1 MIAALAVSIAF
12 HGGGTALATYSPVRV
27 TVNRSQVVDI
37 DILEPASPAV
47 APPPEPMPEPTPEP
61 KSEPRIVTPHHP
73 PAQSSPLPPPA
84 PRPSFGIRPDETAAE
99 GETAFPAGDTT
110 IADPNARGDAH
121 GVDGG
126 APGGSPGAK
135 EGSVAGG
142 KVLPLVAP
150 SYDAAYLNNAPPR
163 YPAVARRMRMQGTA
177 TIRALV
183 GTDGH
188 PQRVR
193 LERSSGVELLD
204 DAALEAVQRWTF
216 VPARQGQTPVAAE
229 VDVPLRFR
237 LEGMEAE

>member
-1 MIAALAVSIAF
+1 MIAALVVSIAL
-12 HGGGTALATYSPVRV
+12 HGGGTAWATRCPAQV
-27 TVNRSQVVDI
+27 TVNRSEVVDL
-37 DILEPASPAV
+37 DILEPAPPVVISP
-47 APPPEPMPEPTPEP
+47 PEPTPEPMPEPKPEP
-61 KSEPRIVTPHHP
+61 RVVMLQHP
-73 PAQSSPLPPPA
+73 PAQPPPPPPP
-84 PRPSFGIRPDETAAE
+84 PRPSFGIRPDETASE
-99 GETAFPAGDTT
+99 GETAFPIGDTT
-110 IADPNARGDAH
+110 IADPTARGDAQ

-126 APGGSPGAK
+126 VPGGSPGGK
-135 EGSVAGG
+135 EGSVAVG
-142 KVLPLVAP
+142 KALPIVAP

-193 LERSSGVELLD
+193 LEKSSGVELLD

-216 VPARQGQTPVAAE
+216 VPARQGATPMAAE

-237 LEGMEAE
+237 LEGMEAQ